1 MQKGRKPS
9 LQHIHI
15 WRYPTHVL
23 KPKIDMLE
31 VRYEVYWFVG
41 YPKGTRRHYFYN
53 QVDQKVFVSTNAR
66 FLEEDYMVSNRVRH
80 DINWKALEDTP
91 ILEHEIMSLEV
102 PKLTIPISSST
113 PVSYRSGRIVV

>member
-1 MQKGRKPS
+1 
-9 LQHIHI
+9 
-15 WRYPTHVL
+15 
-23 KPKIDMLE
+23 
-31 VRYEVYWFVG
+31 
-41 YPKGTRRHYFYN
+41 
-53 QVDQKVFVSTNAR
+53 
-66 FLEEDYMVSNRVRH
+66 MVSNRVRH